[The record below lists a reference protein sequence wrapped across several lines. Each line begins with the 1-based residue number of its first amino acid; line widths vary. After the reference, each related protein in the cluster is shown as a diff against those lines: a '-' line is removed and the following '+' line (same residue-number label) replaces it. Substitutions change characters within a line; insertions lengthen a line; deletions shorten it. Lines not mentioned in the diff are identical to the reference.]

1 MSNKNLLNEATVRR
15 FMKLANMETLTSPFV
30 ERLEEMHCPSGGR
43 DDDEPMEEGA
53 HEDDEP
59 GARDYMEEAAHE
71 DEAVDEVYHG
81 GRDDDLEEAAHDEL
95 DADLDA
101 PAAEAEIPADVRD
114 RIEDALAGALE
125 MLAGELD
132 LDLEVEDT
140 AGDVAPDMEPEP
152 VDDAPEP
159 DVDDEPAVDAD
170 EDDLLE
176 GIQVVDDTVIINEV
190 AKRVTARLVKAMAK
204 K

>member
-1 MSNKNLLNEATVRR
+1 MSKKNLLNETTIRR

-30 ERLEEMHCPSGGR
+30 ERLDEMAHPPGDR

-71 DEAVDEVYHG
+71 DEAVDE
-81 GRDDDLEEAAHDEL
+81 L

-114 RIEDALAGALE
+114 RIEDALASALE
-125 MLAGELD
+125 DLAGKLD
-132 LDLEVEDT
+132 LDLDVERED
-140 AGDVAPDMEPEP
+140 
-152 VDDAPEP
+152 DDAPEMDAAP
-159 DVDDEPAVDAD
+159 EADVDAEVDLDVPADDDDDAVDAD
-170 EDDLLE
+170 ADDLLE
-176 GIQVVDDTVIINEV
+176 GVEVVDDADLINEV